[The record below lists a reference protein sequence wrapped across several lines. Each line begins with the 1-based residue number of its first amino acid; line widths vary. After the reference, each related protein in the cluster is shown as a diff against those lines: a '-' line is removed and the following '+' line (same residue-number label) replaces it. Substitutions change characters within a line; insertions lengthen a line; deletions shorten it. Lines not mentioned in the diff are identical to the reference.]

1 MSEHRSLIRWQRGN
15 APFTYETYDRTHRW
29 RFAGGAELEASSAPE
44 YRGRA
49 ELPNP
54 EEALVVALS
63 SCHMLTFLAIASRKR
78 LVVDAYEDD
87 AVGFLAKNEAGKLAM
102 TRVVLRPRVAFAG
115 APPPAEQVAELH
127 ERAHRECFI
136 ANSVVTQVEVEARE
150 SA

>member
-1 MSEHRSLIRWQRGN
+1 
-15 APFTYETYDRTHRW
+15 
-29 RFAGGAELEASSAPE
+29 
-44 YRGRA
+44 
-49 ELPNP
+49 
-54 EEALVVALS
+54 
-63 SCHMLTFLAIASRKR
+63 MLTFLAIASRKR